1 MIGLSNSSLM
11 YKNVLWANSV
21 RHGYRKAKINRIRDH
36 RRNAVRAKASEHLY
50 PERCHGLVDKTGK
63 PFMYMMMTHD
73 EAKRRN
79 KQTELIGYRWTL
91 CTPTNQKEIKT
102 K

>member
-1 MIGLSNSSLM
+1 MNGLSNSTLT

-21 RHGYRKAKINRIRDH
+21 KHGYRKAKINRIRDH
-36 RRNAVRAKASEHLY
+36 RRNMARARASEHLY
-50 PERCHGLVDKTGK
+50 PERCYGLVDKAGK
-63 PFMYMMMTHD
+63 PFMYIMMTHD

-79 KQTELIGYRWTL
+79 KQTETIGYRWTP

-102 K
+102 R